1 MGFFKLS
8 LVRGLAG
15 QIVGTIVG
23 VLIVIIIRV
32 LMGLP
37 AWNAEPVL
45 VGGAIVG
52 VAAFHVLNR
61 HHE

>member
-23 VLIVIIIRV
+23 VLVVIIIRV

-37 AWNAEPVL
+37 AWNAEPV
-45 VGGAIVG
+45 
-52 VAAFHVLNR
+52 
-61 HHE
+61 